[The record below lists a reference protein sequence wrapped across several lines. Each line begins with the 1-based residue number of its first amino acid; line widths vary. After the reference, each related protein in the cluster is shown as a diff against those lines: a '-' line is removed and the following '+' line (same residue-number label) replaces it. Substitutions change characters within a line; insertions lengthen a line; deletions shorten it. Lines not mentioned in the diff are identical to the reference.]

1 MNSRGLYLLGFAV
14 ILLGFAVVV
23 VGALGSGGSGP
34 GSTGGF
40 VLIGPIPI
48 VFGTG
53 VKSGLLGAVAVGIT
67 VAMVALYLA
76 TYLLWRAERRRHE
89 VGRPSE

>member
-1 MNSRGLYLLGFAV
+1 MNSRGLSLLGFAV
-14 ILLGFAVVV
+14 ILLGFGVVV
-23 VGALGSGGSGP
+23 VGALGSSGTGP

-53 VKSGLLGAVAVGIT
+53 VNPGLLDEVAVGLT
-67 VAMVALYLA
+67 VVMVALYLA
-76 TYLLWRAERRRHE
+76 TYLLWRAERKRQE
-89 VGRPSE
+89 VGGPSE